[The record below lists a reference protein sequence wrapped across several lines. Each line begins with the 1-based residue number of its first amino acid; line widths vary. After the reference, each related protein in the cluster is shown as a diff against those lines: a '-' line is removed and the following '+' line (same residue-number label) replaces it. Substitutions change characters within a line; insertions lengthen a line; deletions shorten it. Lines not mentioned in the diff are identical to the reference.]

1 MDRFWDIESYD
12 NLFCVSFLDDNDH
25 LDMFHLCADEDIADV
40 ERACRDSGYEYTR
53 YDLRTDGE
61 KLKEYMANPI
71 PSDGKPTLLSTF
83 LGTENPVVEP
93 KEDWYFAYNCLNY
106 DVPMIDYVLKSMV
119 SGRVRL
125 STEALRKYSNQVIDA
140 SSSPINTVPYQR
152 YGNQVDVAFLNE
164 TKVVGGRPT
173 IGLKTLVGILG
184 GSIIESESNK
194 KGHSDNIYEDVLY
207 NINDTAEL
215 KHTVFPGFLQQK
227 YKVRRSLLTR
237 YPHILDC
244 GVTINST
251 SAQNVAAIV
260 APDKPITDTKVM
272 TFLYPAPHIAEKLG
286 VPQTD
291 VLEDTKAWYLK
302 NVYEPIS
309 KVNPKAA
316 AVHLAKFQSIYQY
329 YDFYR
334 GKNWNESARHI
345 MEHGIPAHTK
355 KERKEGDQTFGTI
368 LPFID
373 KNGKESSSYVRFS
386 IGGIHG
392 AEINQKQLD
401 QDRAK
406 IKELKETYGLISK
419 IPPKA
424 CSKPLY
430 NLIVEQSRTSYHGYP
445 VRCSHEIPY
454 FYKNTEPVDEI
465 LDPEDFSPYMCKK
478 VDDKKAYAEGNQ
490 YEEVL
495 LDRYKYTSSGNS
507 VHQDFISYYPLLLI
521 MLGAFYDG
529 HGKDP
534 YADIKD
540 ARVRVKALLK
550 KLEQGTQEYEDV
562 DNEQGGYKLV
572 LNSAS
577 GILDGSHDT
586 NLRANNKAIAMRSI
600 GQLFTFRIGMALALE
615 GATIP
620 SSNTDGIYAMD
631 ITLEHNKEIVS
642 RELKSMYIDIDPEEM
657 YLVSKDANNRME
669 IVDGK
674 VSSARGGTL
683 TSWKG
688 ARVDNSLAHPALVD
702 RILTDYL
709 QEADLDGPVDLELIR
724 KALYDYVKTVDRRH
738 FVYMASWIM
747 RSTSGSI
754 FVDSDNEV
762 YKGTVRIWL
771 SKKGV
776 KFRRYNTRTQRCT
789 NTTDDYAKQL
799 FPGTPFGKPE
809 VVEYLGSLGAL
820 EFEDQI
826 TVDDYWATKEAAFDV
841 DGRDGDWSVSGAPK
855 RSLPMIGETKITNLS
870 DTARLYI
877 NNASIN
883 DMSDDQINQIFEN
896 IELEEY
902 VALIGVFAKTWH
914 NTLLPS

>member
-12 NLFCVSFLDDNDH
+12 NLFCCSFIDDNDH
-25 LDMFHLCADEDIADV
+25 LDMFYLCDEKDEADV
-40 ERACRDSGYEYTR
+40 KRACKDSGYEFTCYNLK
-53 YDLRTDGE
+53 DNGNLLR
-61 KLKEYMANPI
+61 EYMANPI

-93 KEDWYFAYNCLNY
+93 KKDWYFAYNCLNY
-106 DVPMIDYVLKSMV
+106 DVPMIDYVIKSMV

-125 STEALRKYSNQVIDA
+125 STEAIRKYSDQVIQA
-140 SSSPINTVPYQR
+140 SSSPINTTPYQR
-152 YGNQVDVAFLNE
+152 YGNNVDVAFLNE
-164 TKVVGGRPT
+164 TKVQGGRPT
-173 IGLKTLVGILG
+173 VGLKTLVGILG

-194 KGHSDNIYEDVLY
+194 SGHSEDIYRDILY

-227 YKVRRSLLTR
+227 YKVRRSLMTR
-237 YPHILDC
+237 YPHIVDC

-260 APDKPITDTKVM
+260 APDKPIEDTKVM
-272 TFLYPAPHIAEKLG
+272 TFLYPAPHIAKKLG
-286 VPQTD
+286 VQQTD
-291 VLEDTKAWYLK
+291 VLEDTKAWYMK
-302 NVYEPIS
+302 NVYGPIS

-334 GKNWNESARHI
+334 GKNWNESSSHI
-345 MEHGIPAHTK
+345 FKYGVPAHTK
-355 KERKEGDQTFGTI
+355 KERKEGDQTFGVI

-406 IKELKETYGLISK
+406 IRELREKYRYISK

-424 CSKPLY
+424 CSKALL
-430 NLIVEQSRTSYHGYP
+430 NLIELQSRTSYNGYP

-454 FYKNTEPVDEI
+454 FFKHTEQVDEI
-465 LDPEDFSPYMCKK
+465 LDPEDFSPYMCKR
-478 VDDKKAYAEGNQ
+478 VEEKKAYAEGVQ
-490 YEEVL
+490 YEENL
-495 LDRYKYTSSGNS
+495 LDRYKYTSSGMS
-507 VHQDFISYYPLLLI
+507 VHQDFVSYYPLLLI

-529 HGKDP
+529 NGNDP
-534 YADIKD
+534 YADVKD
-540 ARVRVKALLK
+540 ARVRVKAMLK
-550 KLEQGTQEYEDV
+550 KLDSSSQEYEDV
-562 DNEQGGYKLV
+562 DNEQNGYKLV

-600 GQLFTFRIGMALALE
+600 GQMFTFRIGMALALE

-631 ITLEHNKEIVS
+631 ITLEKNKEIVS

-669 IVDGK
+669 IVDEK
-674 VSSARGGTL
+674 VTSAKGGTL

-688 ARVDNSLAHPALVD
+688 ARVDNSLSHPALVD

-709 QEADLDGPVDLELIR
+709 KEADLDGPVDLDIIR
-724 KALYDYVKTVDRRH
+724 NALKNYVKETDRRR
-738 FVYMASWIM
+738 FVYMASWVM

-754 FVDSDNEV
+754 FVGSDNV
-762 YKGTVRIWL
+762 VHKGTVRVWL
-771 SKKGV
+771 SREGV
-776 KFRRYNTRTQRCT
+776 KFTRYNTRTQRCT
-789 NTTDDYAKQL
+789 NATDDYAKQL
-799 FPGTPFGKPE
+799 FPGTPFGKPD
-809 VVEYLGSLGAL
+809 VVEYLGQLGAL
-820 EFEDQI
+820 EFENQI
-826 TVDDYWATKEAAFDV
+826 TVDDYWNTKDTLI
-841 DGRDGDWSVSGAPK
+841 GRNGDWSKEGTPRK
-855 RSLPMIGETKITNLS
+855 SLPMIGETKISNLS
-870 DTARLYI
+870 DTAKLYI
-877 NNASIN
+877 NNESIN
-883 DMSDDQINQIFEN
+883 AMTDAEINQIYDN

-914 NTLLPS
+914 NTLLAS